1 MLLQDISNDGTVL
14 VDHQVKRMGLVF
26 GRAGEERDLTMAD
39 SSFLSD
45 MSHDGRMLLISEESH
60 VEGPTYGAYLRTTD
74 GAPPVRLG
82 DGHPLALSPDG
93 KQALVV
99 RYGERMEFF
108 LLPTG
113 VGEPRP
119 VSLAP
124 VATVLSARWFPD
136 GKRLLLRA
144 SQEGRPARLWVF
156 EPGAGAPRP
165 LTAEGTGFNTAI
177 SPDGAWLAAVDE
189 SGSLRVFSATGDAR
203 SVVPGAFPG
212 QLVVGW
218 DASGA
223 ALYLRSVSLPVQVFR
238 VDVKTGAS
246 VPHLTVPARGIQP
259 GLVSVMTMEISAD
272 GSAYAYSYF
281 ETLSRLY
288 LVKGFGK
295 D

>member
-1 MLLQDISNDGTVL
+1 MLHDISNDGTVL
-14 VDHQVKRMGLVF
+14 VDHPVTRMGVAF
-26 GRAGEERDLTMAD
+26 GRAGEERDFTLANASFMAD
-39 SSFLSD
+39 L
-45 MSHDGRMLLISEESH
+45 SHDGRMMLISEEGQL
-60 VEGPTYGAYLRTTD
+60 EGPTYGAYLRTTD

-93 KQALVV
+93 KQVLVV

-113 VGEPRP
+113 AGEPRP

-124 VATVLSARWFPD
+124 VATVIAAHWFPD
-136 GKRLLLRA
+136 GKRLLLHA

-165 LTAEGTGFNTAI
+165 LTAEGTGLKTAI
-177 SPDGAWLAAVDE
+177 SPDGAWLAAVDA
-189 SGSLRVFSATGDAR
+189 SGSLRVFSATGDAQR
-203 SVVPGAFPG
+203 VVPGAFPG

-223 ALYLRSVSLPVQVFR
+223 ALYLRSVSLPVQVSR
-238 VDVKTGAS
+238 VDVKTGTS
-246 VPHLTVPARGIQP
+246 VPHLTVPARGTLP
-259 GLVSVMTMEISAD
+259 GLVSVMTLAISAD
-272 GSAYAYSYF
+272 GNAYAYSYS
-281 ETLSRLY
+281 EALSQLY
-288 LVKGFGK
+288 LVEGFAK